1 MEPHGRT
8 DPGCWTAGF
17 QISAPSLPGEGP
29 AQAVSRVF
37 ALDEDRIVV
46 IAIHRGRSLRMGIE
60 VEVEIVWLY
69 TLRQGLLSRWQMFV
83 SLDDAVRAAAG

>member
-1 MEPHGRT
+1 M
-8 DPGCWTAGF
+8 
-17 QISAPSLPGEGP
+17 
-29 AQAVSRVF
+29 
-37 ALDEDRIVV
+37 
-46 IAIHRGRSLRMGIE
+46 IAIHRGLSRRMGIE